1 MDLLSKGPGFAHL
14 YADASLPE
22 FSTDQFNA
30 LPPHVWPM
38 NAHRDD
44 DGQVSIAGVRL
55 ADLANK
61 YGTPLMVVDE
71 DDFRARCRGMAD
83 AFDGPGHVHYASKA
97 FLTVGIAR
105 WVASEGLC
113 LDVASDGELDV
124 ALRAGFPPERITVHG
139 NNKLDSTLTK
149 AVQAGVGHIVIDSR
163 QEVDRLGTIARDAG
177 VRQEVLIRVT
187 PGVHADTHEFIATSH
202 EDQKFGLSLASGAAK
217 DAVLAAMDYDSL
229 AVAGLHCH
237 VGSQVFDAD
246 GFSLAAE
253 RLLGLM
259 ADLHHE
265 LGRYGT
271 SGGVGN
277 RDSTS
282 HGVEKNDVKDS
293 LDILDLGGG
302 YGIAYSATDSPL
314 DVQSVA
320 DDLKAR
326 VHKAAREL
334 HFDPPTLMVEP
345 GRAIAGPSTVTVYT
359 VGTIKDV
366 PTDERSTRRYLAV
379 DGGMSDNIR
388 PALYNAHYDG
398 RVINRLMHGNPIPTR
413 LVGSHCESGDILVED
428 GIYPDDIEVGDRIAL
443 AGTGAYCFS
452 MSSRY
457 NMFRRPAVIAVR
469 DGQERVMVRRETI
482 DDLLALDEDC

>member
-1 MDLLSKGPGFAHL
+1 M
-14 YADASLPE
+14 
-22 FSTDQFNA
+22 
-30 LPPHVWPM
+30 
-38 NAHRDD
+38 
-44 DGQVSIAGVRL
+44 
-55 ADLANK
+55 
-61 YGTPLMVVDE
+61 
-71 DDFRARCRGMAD
+71 
-83 AFDGPGHVHYASKA
+83 
-97 FLTVGIAR
+97 
-105 WVASEGLC
+105 
-113 LDVASDGELDV
+113 
-124 ALRAGFPPERITVHG
+124 
-139 NNKLDSTLTK
+139 TK

-163 QEVDRLGTIARDAG
+163 QEVDRLGKIARDAG

-217 DAVLAAMDYDSL
+217 DAVLAAMEYESL
-229 AVAGLHCH
+229 AVSGLHCH

-259 ADLHHE
+259 ADLHHQ
-265 LGRYGT
+265 LGRYG
-271 SGGVGN
+271 SDG
-277 RDSTS
+277 
-282 HGVEKNDVKDS
+282 GVEKKDVKDS

-302 YGIAYSATDSPL
+302 YGIAYSASDSPL
-314 DVQSVA
+314 DVRSVA

-326 VHKAAREL
+326 VHKAAHDL

-457 NMFRRPAVIAVR
+457 NMFCRPAVVAVR
-469 DGQERVMVRRETI
+469 DGHERVMVRRETI

>member
-1 MDLLSKGPGFAHL
+1 
-14 YADASLPE
+14 
-22 FSTDQFNA
+22 
-30 LPPHVWPM
+30 
-38 NAHRDD
+38 
-44 DGQVSIAGVRL
+44 
-55 ADLANK
+55 
-61 YGTPLMVVDE
+61 MVVDE
-71 DDFRARCRGMAD
+71 DDFRARCRAMAD

-124 ALRAGFPPERITVHG
+124 ALRADFPPERITVHG

-163 QEVDRLGTIARDAG
+163 QEVDRLGKIARDAG

-217 DAVLAAMDYDSL
+217 DAVLAAMEYESL
-229 AVAGLHCH
+229 AVSGLHCH

-259 ADLHHE
+259 ADLHHQ
-265 LGRYGT
+265 LGRYG
-271 SGGVGN
+271 SDG
-277 RDSTS
+277 
-282 HGVEKNDVKDS
+282 GVEKKDVKDS

-302 YGIAYSATDSPL
+302 YGIAYSASDSPL
-314 DVQSVA
+314 DVRSVA

-326 VHKAAREL
+326 VHKAAHDL

-457 NMFRRPAVIAVR
+457 NMFCRPAVVAVR
-469 DGQERVMVRRETI
+469 DGHERVMVRRETI

>member
-1 MDLLSKGPGFAHL
+1 
-14 YADASLPE
+14 
-22 FSTDQFNA
+22 
-30 LPPHVWPM
+30 M

-71 DDFRARCRGMAD
+71 DDFRARCRAMAD

-124 ALRAGFPPERITVHG
+124 ALRADFPPERITVHG

-163 QEVDRLGTIARDAG
+163 QEVDRLGKIARDTG

-217 DAVLAAMDYDSL
+217 DAVLAAMEYESL
-229 AVAGLHCH
+229 AVSGLHCH

-259 ADLHHE
+259 ADLHHQ
-265 LGRYGT
+265 LGRYG
-271 SGGVGN
+271 SDG
-277 RDSTS
+277 
-282 HGVEKNDVKDS
+282 GVEKKDVKDS

-302 YGIAYSATDSPL
+302 YGIAYSASDSPL
-314 DVQSVA
+314 DVRSVA

-326 VHKAAREL
+326 VHKAAHDL

-457 NMFRRPAVIAVR
+457 NMFCRPAVVAVR
-469 DGQERVMVRRETI
+469 DGHERVMVRRETI